1 MSVLEVKEW
10 GEQTRNRAVRRLVW
24 YQAMV
29 SHFWIAVLRVWLAL
43 DVWVFVTGIVRGR
56 PKNSSTRKE
65 KE

>member
-1 MSVLEVKEW
+1 M
-10 GEQTRNRAVRRLVW
+10 TVRRVVW